1 MPYSHGTELRQ
12 RISENLLAF
21 ERERQ
26 STAIEGLKP
35 AAVVL
40 AVAGQ
45 DDGTG
50 ALLITRRS
58 YNLRTHKGQWALPGG
73 RLDDG
78 EDVATAALRELQE
91 EINLTPPA
99 QNILGLLDDYPTRS
113 GYLMTPIVVWIDDLR
128 QMAANPDEVASIHQ
142 IPLKELSRPDSP
154 QFIRKG
160 PDKDII
166 IRMLF
171 NDARIHAPTAA
182 VLYQFREV
190 AVEGNAIRVSQ
201 YAPPG
206 WAQR

>member
-1 MPYSHGTELRQ
+1 MPYSHGTNLRE

-21 ERERQ
+21 DRQ
-26 STAIEGLKP
+26 PTAMAGLKH

-40 AVAGQ
+40 AVARQ

-50 ALLITRRS
+50 ALLVTRRS

-73 RLDDG
+73 RLDNG
-78 EDVATAALRELQE
+78 EDVTTAALRELHE
-91 EINLTPPA
+91 EINLTPPVE
-99 QNILGLLDDYPTRS
+99 NILGLLDDYPTRS
-113 GYLMTPIVVWIDDLR
+113 GYVMTPIVVWIDDLR
-128 QMAANPDEVASIHQ
+128 EMTANPDEVASIHQ
-142 IPLKELSRPDSP
+142 IPLQELSRPDSP

-160 PDKDII
+160 PDEDVI

-171 NDARIHAPTAA
+171 NDVRIHAPTAA

-190 AVEGNAIRVSQ
+190 AVKGNPIRVSH